1 MSNPVFDDLFLEPPL
16 RLTVVTAVISRV
28 QLAAAHEGVAEMV
41 VADVQQWRS
50 VRRCPRSVAGA
61 RLMQN
66 CGATQVDEL
75 IGQGWEHVRDALA
88 GAYNGLD

>member
-1 MSNPVFDDLFLEPPL
+1 
-16 RLTVVTAVISRV
+16 VTAVISGVR
-28 QLAAAHEGVAEMV
+28 LAAGHEGVAEIV
-41 VADVQQWRS
+41 VSLTFTNGGQSQVALDH
-50 VRRCPRSVAGA
+50 VAGA

-66 CGATQVDEL
+66 CGATQIDEL

>member
-1 MSNPVFDDLFLEPPL
+1 
-16 RLTVVTAVISRV
+16 VTAVISGVR
-28 QLAAAHEGVAEMV
+28 LAAAHEGVAL
-41 VADVQQWRS
+41 DH
-50 VRRCPRSVAGA
+50 VAGA

-66 CGATQVDEL
+66 CGATQIDEL

>member
-1 MSNPVFDDLFLEPPL
+1 M
-16 RLTVVTAVISRV
+16 TAVISRV
-28 QLAAAHEGVAEMV
+28 RLAAAHEGVAEMV
-41 VADVQQWRS
+41 VSLTFNNGGQSDVALDHE
-50 VRRCPRSVAGA
+50 AGA

>member
-1 MSNPVFDDLFLEPPL
+1 
-16 RLTVVTAVISRV
+16 
-28 QLAAAHEGVAEMV
+28 MV
-41 VADVQQWRS
+41 VSLKFNNGGQSDVALDH
-50 VRRCPRSVAGA
+50 VAGA